1 LEEGS
6 TENLPLTPTLSRKG
20 RGGSLALFPKDENGS
35 FYFPSLDAR
44 LPVGGEG
51 DGGEGEFKNENAR
64 AVMIYSETISFS
76 TKGFSDMI
84 DVTDRVDSVIRRSK
98 IGNGLVTVFC
108 PGSTGAVTTIEYE
121 SGVLRDLQK
130 AIDKIVPSNIPYEH
144 DKRWAD
150 GNGFSHVRAA
160 LMKPS
165 LTIPIIQGKLT
176 LGTWQQ
182 IVFIDFDN
190 RKRERNLLVHII
202 GE

>member
-1 LEEGS
+1 
-6 TENLPLTPTLSRKG
+6 
-20 RGGSLALFPKDENGS
+20 
-35 FYFPSLDAR
+35 
-44 LPVGGEG
+44 
-51 DGGEGEFKNENAR
+51 
-64 AVMIYSETISFS
+64 MIFSETILLS
-76 TKGFSDMI
+76 TKGFSDI
-84 DVTDRVDSVIRRSK
+84 LEITHHVDGVVDRSK
-98 IGNGLVTVFC
+98 IENGLVTVFC

-130 AIDKIVPSNIPYEH
+130 ALEKIAPSNIPYEH
-144 DKRWAD
+144 DRRWGD

-165 LTIPIIQGKLT
+165 LTIPLIKGRLT

-190 RKRERNLLVHII
+190 RKRNRNILVHII

>member
-1 LEEGS
+1 MMV
-6 TENLPLTPTLSRKG
+6 
-20 RGGSLALFPKDENGS
+20 F
-35 FYFPSLDAR
+35 
-44 LPVGGEG
+44 
-51 DGGEGEFKNENAR
+51 
-64 AVMIYSETISFS
+64 SETISFS
-76 TKGFSDMI
+76 TRGFSDII
-84 DVTDRVDSVIRRSK
+84 DITDQVESVAKRSS
-98 IGNGLVTVFC
+98 IENGLVTVFC

-130 AIDKIVPSNIPYEH
+130 AIERIVPSNIPYEH
-144 DKRWAD
+144 DQRWGD

-165 LTIPIIQGKLT
+165 LTIPIQNGKLS

-190 RKRERNLLVHII
+190 RRRQRNLVVQVL